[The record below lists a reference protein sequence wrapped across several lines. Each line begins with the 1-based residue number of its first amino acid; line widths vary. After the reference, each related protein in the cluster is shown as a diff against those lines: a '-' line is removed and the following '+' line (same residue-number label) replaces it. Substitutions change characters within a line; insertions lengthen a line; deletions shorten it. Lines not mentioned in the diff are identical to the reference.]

1 MKMPP
6 PTDAELLDRFQRA
19 RDEAAFAELVRRLG
33 PMVRATCR
41 RSLGDSPDA
50 DDAFQAAFLVL
61 ARKAGAVRDAAFLGP
76 WLHTVAVRT
85 ARRAKALAAR
95 QQAHERLVTTMPD
108 RPAETQS
115 DVNEWLPLLDE
126 ELQRLPEKYRAPL
139 VLCELLGAS
148 RADAARRL
156 GLPEGTLSSRLA
168 RGRDLLRRR
177 LVRRGATVTGVAI
190 AAAFA
195 ADAHAAI
202 PPDLVSSLSAALHTG
217 AASASVSA
225 LSEGVLRAMLYSKLK
240 VVLVIVLATGIVR
253 GAGAGLSYVVHAQDK
268 DKESAKT
275 DQERLEG
282 SWEVTSAQMFGKEIE
297 GQEAANMKEHKFVFK
312 GDTVTVKEK
321 CKYKVDSAKSLKE
334 LDLEV
339 EVGPENEKGT
349 WKGIYELKGD
359 ELSLCMAMPNMDRPT
374 SFETKEGVPI
384 ILIKLKR
391 AK

>member
-6 PTDAELLDRFQRA
+6 PTDAELLDRFLRA

-50 DDAFQAAFLVL
+50 DDAFQASFLVL
-61 ARKAGAVRDAAFLGP
+61 ARKAGAVRDAALLGP

-95 QQAHERLVTTMPD
+95 RQAHERLVTTMPD
-108 RPAETQS
+108 LPAELPAAA
-115 DVNEWLPLLDE
+115 NEWLPLLDE
-126 ELQRLPEKYRAPL
+126 ELQRLPEKYRAPI

-156 GLPEGTLSSRLA
+156 GVPEGTLSSRLA

-177 LVRRGATVTGVAI
+177 LVRRGAIVTGVAI
-190 AAAFA
+190 AAAFTAGAQA
-195 ADAHAAI
+195 AV
-202 PPDLVSSLSAALHTG
+202 PPNLISSITAALHTG

-240 VVLVIVLATGIVR
+240 VLLIVMLTLGIVC
-253 GAGAGLSYVVHAQDK
+253 GAGAGLSYVVHAQEK
-268 DKESAKT
+268 DKEKDPAKS

-282 SWEVTSAQMFGKEIE
+282 TWEVTSAQMSGKEAE
-297 GQEAANMKEHKFVFK
+297 GQEAANIKEHKIVFK
-312 GDTVTVKEK
+312 GDTLTAKEK
-321 CKYKVDSAKSLKE
+321 CKFKLDPTKNPKE

-339 EVGPENEKGT
+339 DVGNEVEKGT

-359 ELSLCMAMPNMDRPT
+359 DLTLCMALPNMDRPGT
-374 SFETKEGVPI
+374 FESKEGI
-384 ILIKLKR
+384 AMLKLKR
-391 AK
+391 VK